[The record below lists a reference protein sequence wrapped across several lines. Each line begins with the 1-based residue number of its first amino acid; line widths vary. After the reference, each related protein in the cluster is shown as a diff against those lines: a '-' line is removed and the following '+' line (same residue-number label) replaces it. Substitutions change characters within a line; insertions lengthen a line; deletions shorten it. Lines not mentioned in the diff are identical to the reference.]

1 MIAGEI
7 MVRETPEVEPSATLA
22 EAAEKM
28 RDKNARSLVVMESG
42 RLLGMISDSDI
53 ILAIADGELPT
64 TIRVWEVM
72 SPLPPAARASTD
84 LMEVVGLMKRHRVRW
99 LPVIEE
105 GRLIGT
111 VSAADVAASLKLTQ

>member
-42 RLLGMISDSDI
+42 RLLGMITDSDI

-72 SPLPPAARASTD
+72 SPLPPAATASTD
-84 LMEVVGLMKRHRVRW
+84 LMEVVGLMKRHCVRW